1 MCWIRCYHISGGTT
15 HVLSDTLRL
24 LLAVFM
30 LSYPLLCL
38 FVGQLIYSLQVLLS
52 AFNYGSLFLLNG
64 FYASAYLLLKCM
76 VFYAHTIAI
85 RADPFIILAHH
96 VSCMDTAIY
105 PFSHSVILLLII
117 HQPIA

>member
-1 MCWIRCYHISGGTT
+1 M
-15 HVLSDTLRL
+15 
-24 LLAVFM
+24 
-30 LSYPLLCL
+30 LLCL
-38 FVGQLIYSLQVLLS
+38 EISICYEEIHISTSFVVCTVQVLLS

-117 HQPIA
+117 HQPIALACAGLGVITSAALFI